1 MDLISLYFFTL
12 LLILLVS
19 SFLAFINKRCTNNP
33 KLPPGS
39 IGYPIIGETFDF
51 SLSGPEKFITQRMQN
66 YSKEVF
72 KTSMLGEKVAV
83 VCGSPGNK
91 FAFFSGSNFLLPW
104 IPYPVSKLFDWLDSD
119 GRLIKEFYTKGRH
132 FLHEIMRYEALKHY
146 IPIMDSMAL
155 EHLNKDWA
163 SSNQVSVYPSTQ
175 KYVLSLACKLLL
187 GLDDP
192 DEVRDFSELFTRTIP
207 GLFSVPINFPGTSY
221 HRSIKKVKKLKLEL
235 LKIVEARKKMI
246 PELKEKEKAGSG
258 FVDILSRMLLEGKD
272 HFKAD
277 MEIVNNLISFL
288 LPSYEG
294 ITATITVTL
303 NYLAELPH
311 VYDAVY
317 NEHLNIAKGK
327 SPEETLNWED
337 VLQMKYSWNVVRE
350 AMRLVPPAFGNFRE
364 AKIDLK
370 FAGYTIPRGWKI
382 LWSPFT
388 TNRDPQYFENP
399 ETFDPQRHDRDVLQ
413 PSSFAPFGGGTQMCP
428 GKDFAKFLIL
438 VFMYNVVTKFKFKK
452 LNPDEK
458 IVYILGPRPENGLQ
472 VLLQQH

>member
-1 MDLISLYFFTL
+1 M
-12 LLILLVS
+12 V
-19 SFLAFINKRCTNNP
+19 
-33 KLPPGS
+33 
-39 IGYPIIGETFDF
+39 
-51 SLSGPEKFITQRMQN
+51 
-66 YSKEVF
+66 
-72 KTSMLGEKVAV
+72 V
-83 VCGSPGNK
+83 VCGPPGNK
-91 FAFFSGSNFLLPW
+91 FAFFSGSDFILPFF
-104 IPYPVSKLFDWLDSD
+104 PYPVAKLFDSLDSN
-119 GRLIKEFYTKGRH
+119 GRLNRESYTKGRG
-132 FLHEIMRYEALKHY
+132 FIHEILRYDVLKHY
-146 IPIMDSMAL
+146 IPIVDSMAR
-155 EHLNKDWA
+155 EYLNSDWLPFTE
-163 SSNQVSVYPSTQ
+163 VTVYASTQ
-175 KYVLSLACKLLL
+175 KYVLSMACKLLL
-187 GLDDP
+187 GLEYP
-192 DEVRDFSELFTRTIP
+192 GEVGIVSELFKRTMP
-207 GLFSVPINFPGTSY
+207 GLLAVPINLPGTPFN
-221 HRSIKKVKKLKLEL
+221 RSIKEGKKLKLEL

-246 PELKEKEKAGSG
+246 PKLKEREKAGSG
-258 FVDILSRMLLEGKD
+258 FEDILSRMLLEGKD
-272 HFKAD
+272 HFKSD

-294 ITATITVTL
+294 ITAAITVTL

-350 AMRLVPPAFGNFRE
+350 AMRLVPPSFGTFRE

-388 TNRDPQYFENP
+388 TNKDPQYFENP

-428 GKDFAKFLIL
+428 GKDFAKFLML
-438 VFMYNVVTKFKFKK
+438 VYMYNVVTKFNFKK

-458 IVYILGPRPENGLQ
+458 IVYISGPRPENGLQ